1 MGNFFE
7 NDLDGVT
14 RLILIRHGRTQAN
27 KEARIGSLDA
37 IPLDSVGREQAE
49 KVAERL
55 NEFPISTIYA
65 SPILR
70 TKETAQII
78 ASHLKIDVEIREEL
92 QEYNFGVISDHT
104 FDEVRQQYPDV
115 FKDMQGWIQM
125 GAVQDRERPII
136 PEAEK
141 FQEFESRLLNFRDH
155 ILDTHSGQVLAV
167 VTHLSVIKGYMAMF
181 FGGSV
186 FERMNFLAHN
196 TSLTII
202 DFCNRVPIL
211 VLFNDS
217 RHLGLEIKYGKVVL
231 L

>member
-7 NDLDGVT
+7 NDLDDVT
-14 RLILIRHGRTQAN
+14 RMILIRHGRTQAN
-27 KEARIGSLDA
+27 KEARIGTLDA
-37 IPLDSVGREQAE
+37 IPLDSGGREQAE
-49 KVAERL
+49 KVSERL
-55 NEFPISTIYA
+55 KEFHISNIYT

-78 ASHLKIDVEIREEL
+78 ANNFKLDVIIREEL
-92 QEYNFGVISDHT
+92 KEYNFGVISNLT
-104 FDEVRQQYPDV
+104 WDEVRWQIPDV
-115 FKDMQGWIQM
+115 FRDMEGWLQM

-136 PEAEK
+136 PEAENFK
-141 FQEFESRLLNFRDH
+141 EFEKRLLNFRDY
-155 ILDTHSGQVLAV
+155 ILDNHPGQVIAA
-167 VTHLSVIKGYMAMF
+167 VTHLSVIKGYMAIL

-186 FERMNFLAHN
+186 FERMNYLAHN

-217 RHLGLEIKYGKVVL
+217 RHLHLEIKYGKVVL